1 MSKQFCKNYP
11 DDLLSREQEY
21 KHQGLWT
28 GERLKDRYEKI
39 ISGRSMDLAVVD
51 NRGNALTHGELW
63 ASSGKLAD
71 VLTKQGV
78 QKGDVVIIFLPNLV
92 EWQVALLGIMRM
104 GGIPANLP
112 TRTDAESLSYVAEL
126 TGTRAIVTSDQHFLK
141 STREIAV
148 TASELCEHR
157 IDILF
162 LDETI
167 KTLEQINQ
175 KKIQRAPDI
184 SKLDHI
190 MFTSSTTGRAK
201 AVMHSSDTLA
211 ALNLTFTE
219 RFSLGPNDA
228 IFMAS
233 PLGHSVGT
241 IHGARLSLYNA
252 SPLVLQDVWN
262 PEEALSMIQE
272 YNCVFTA
279 AATPFLKDLLEVNWR
294 GDKPKLAPMRW
305 FLCGGAQVP
314 QTLME
319 RVEKE
324 FPNTFVTLLWGMTE
338 GGLTTSLS
346 NSPPE
351 KILTTA
357 GIGLPGLE
365 MRILD
370 SGGKILTN
378 GEVGELVIRG
388 PGVFIG
394 YYGQKDLYKSLI
406 TSEGFFRTGDLA
418 TLDQS
423 GYLRITGRL
432 KDLIIRGGVNISPV
446 PIEDALSSHPDI
458 YGVAV
463 IGYPD
468 ERMGELLCAVII
480 PKKEIPSLESLN
492 NFLREKGIPKYH
504 CPELLRIVDKLPSTP
519 AGKIRKAVLKE
530 QIINSTI

>member
-1 MSKQFCKNYP
+1 
-11 DDLLSREQEY
+11 
-21 KHQGLWT
+21 
-28 GERLKDRYEKI
+28 
-39 ISGRSMDLAVVD
+39 
-51 NRGNALTHGELW
+51 
-63 ASSGKLAD
+63 
-71 VLTKQGV
+71 
-78 QKGDVVIIFLPNLV
+78 
-92 EWQVALLGIMRM
+92 
-104 GGIPANLP
+104 
-112 TRTDAESLSYVAEL
+112 
-126 TGTRAIVTSDQHFLK
+126 
-141 STREIAV
+141 
-148 TASELCEHR
+148 
-157 IDILF
+157 
-162 LDETI
+162 
-167 KTLEQINQ
+167 
-175 KKIQRAPDI
+175 
-184 SKLDHI
+184 
-190 MFTSSTTGRAK
+190 
-201 AVMHSSDTLA
+201 
-211 ALNLTFTE
+211 
-219 RFSLGPNDA
+219 
-228 IFMAS
+228 
-233 PLGHSVGT
+233 
-241 IHGARLSLYNA
+241 
-252 SPLVLQDVWN
+252 
-262 PEEALSMIQE
+262 
-272 YNCVFTA
+272 
-279 AATPFLKDLLEVNWR
+279 
-294 GDKPKLAPMRW
+294 
-305 FLCGGAQVP
+305 
-314 QTLME
+314 ME

-406 TSEGFFRTGDLA
+406 TSEGYFRTGDLA

-530 QIINSTI
+530 QIINSTM